1 MSEEGEGH
9 YREGSHPVRG
19 EGLKN
24 CMDIEDVEKN

>member
-1 MSEEGEGH
+1 MGEEGEGH

-24 CMDIEDVEKN
+24 CMDIEDAEKN